1 MNISKNSRFVAL
13 LCVWVLVSGFGS
25 GARLLAPDA
34 DLWAR
39 WTAHDPDSTQVLS
52 HAAWQDFLDRYRQE
66 GQGGQVARVDYGGV
80 DAQGRQLL
88 SDYLSDLSAVVPAQ
102 LNRAEQFA
110 YWVNLY
116 NALTVQVVL
125 DAWPVESIKDIDL
138 SPGFFASGPWDAD
151 LISVAGEKLTL
162 NDIEHRILRP
172 IWRDARIHYVV
183 NCASVGCP
191 DLPARALQ
199 AETTESVLHQA
210 AKDYINS
217 ERGVKISAGKITVSS
232 IYDWFYDDFGSR
244 DRDIFD
250 HLRGYATPAL
260 RQKLDAIGEIS
271 DTAYDWSLNGVV
283 RP

>member
-1 MNISKNSRFVAL
+1 MNISKNLRFVAL
-13 LCVWVLVSGFGS
+13 LCLWVVVSGFGS

-52 HAAWQDFLDRYRQE
+52 HAAWQDFLDRYRQA

-80 DAQGRQLL
+80 DAQGRQIL
-88 SDYLSDLSAVVPAQ
+88 SDYLSDLSVVVPAQ
-102 LNRAEQFA
+102 LSRAEQFA

-116 NALTVQVVL
+116 NALTVDLVL

-138 SPGFFASGPWDAD
+138 SPGFFASGPWDAE

-199 AETTESVLHQA
+199 AKTTESILQQA
-210 AKDYINS
+210 AEDYINS
-217 ERGVKISAGKITVSS
+217 ERGVKISAGQITVSS

>member
-1 MNISKNSRFVAL
+1 MTFSRFVAL

-39 WTAHDPDSTQVLS
+39 WTAHNPDSAQSLS

-80 DAQGRQLL
+80 DAQGRQIL

-116 NALTVQVVL
+116 NALTVDLVL

-172 IWRDARIHYVV
+172 IWRDARVHYVI
-183 NCASVGCP
+183 NCASR
-191 DLPARALQ
+191 LSRPARSCLTGRDDRKHSTPSG
-199 AETTESVLHQA
+199 EKLHQFRTRR
-210 AKDYINS
+210 DNQ
-217 ERGVKISAGKITVSS
+217 RGKNHGIQ
-232 IYDWFYDDFGSR
+232 Y
-244 DRDIFD
+244 
-250 HLRGYATPAL
+250 L
-260 RQKLDAIGEIS
+260 
-271 DTAYDWSLNGVV
+271 
-283 RP
+283 